1 MTGASFMGN
10 FVLGGTTSFNPEDM
24 KPKVTRKSSNNRQSI
39 ADWIEGIAQLGIVIS
54 LLTIT
59 FSLAYSFNCI
69 SFTEVL
75 PAIIGSIAFLVTF
88 ICMLGFSY
96 VVRASI
102 VYLQRQEIEKQ

>member
-24 KPKVTRKSSNNRQSI
+24 KPKVTRKSSNRQSI
-39 ADWIEGIAQLGIVIS
+39 ADWIERIAQLGIAIS
-54 LLTIT
+54 LLAAS
-59 FSLAYSFNCI
+59 FFLAYSFKCY

-75 PAIIGSIAFLVTF
+75 PAIIGSIASLVTF

>member
-39 ADWIEGIAQLGIVIS
+39 ADWIERIAQLGIAIS
-54 LLTIT
+54 LLAAS
-59 FSLAYSFNCI
+59 FFLAYSFKCY

-75 PAIIGSIAFLVTF
+75 PAIIGSIASLVTLSA
-88 ICMLGFSY
+88 CLASRML
-96 VVRASI
+96 
-102 VYLQRQEIEKQ
+102 

>member
-39 ADWIEGIAQLGIVIS
+39 ADWIEGIAQLGIAIS
-54 LLTIT
+54 LLAAS
-59 FSLAYSFNCI
+59 FFLAYSFNCF

-75 PAIIGSIAFLVTF
+75 PVIIGSIASLVTF

-96 VVRASI
+96 IVRASI